1 MKAFGM
7 FVLGLISTT
16 FALLIALFILSY
28 FPAQSVQAFAGALLA
43 AGGAI
48 LGAIPP
54 IIEFVISRLGAILPG

>member
-1 MKAFGM
+1 MKALGV

-28 FPAQSVQAFAGALLA
+28 FPQEAISSFASALLA

-48 LGAIPP
+48 LGAIPE
-54 IIEFVISRLGAILPG
+54 IVRFVLRQFQGR

>member
-16 FALLIALFILSY
+16 FGLLIALFILSY
-28 FPAQSVQAFAGALLA
+28 FPQSAIAAFAGNLLDA
-43 AGGAI
+43 AGAI

-54 IIEFVISRLGAILPG
+54 IVRFVISRLDAIIPG